1 MKPYLIKTPILL
13 KFIFRNWV
21 WCLSPKKKVLY
32 LTFDDG
38 PTPEITEWTLNELKK
53 YEAKATFFC
62 IGKNIAEHPEIFQKI
77 IEENHAVGNHTNNHL
92 NGRKTKTAAY
102 IQNIEEAEKYFEE
115 YATLKAVTLS
125 LSTPLK
131 TSSVEGRNLK
141 LFRPPY
147 GRLTLSQS
155 KKIRKMG
162 YKIIM
167 WDVLSADFD
176 PKISNE
182 KCLENVIRNIENG
195 SVIVFHDSVKASEKL
210 KFVLP
215 KVLEY
220 YSAKG
225 FVFGPLTPEGGTNR
239 GN

>member
-1 MKPYLIKTPILL
+1 MKPYFIKTPILL

-21 WCLSPKKKVLY
+21 WRLPSKEKVLY

-38 PTPEITEWTLNELKK
+38 PTAEITEWTLNELKK

-62 IGKNIAEHPEIFQKI
+62 IGKNIAEHPQIFQKI
-77 IEENHAVGNHTNNHL
+77 IEENHSVGNHTNNHL
-92 NGRKTKTAAY
+92 NGWKTNTVAY
-102 IQNIEEAEKYFEE
+102 LQNIEDAEKYFEE
-115 YATLKAVTLS
+115 NRKSEIV
-125 LSTPLK
+125 K
-131 TSSVEGRNLK
+131 KK

-147 GRLTLSQS
+147 GRLTFSQS
-155 KKIRKMG
+155 RKIRKMD

-176 PKISNE
+176 PKISSE

-195 SVIVFHDSVKASEKL
+195 SIIIFHDSVKASEKL

-220 YSAKG
+220 YSYLGYDFKSMA
-225 FVFGPLTPEGGTNR
+225 P
-239 GN
+239 

>member
-1 MKPYLIKTPILL
+1 MKPYFIKTPILL

-21 WCLSPKKKVLY
+21 WRLSSKEKVLY

-53 YEAKATFFC
+53 HEAKATFFC

-77 IEENHAVGNHTNNHL
+77 LEENHAVGNHTNNHL
-92 NGRKTKTAAY
+92 NGWKTKTEVY
-102 IQNIEEAEKYFEE
+102 VQNIEEAEKYFTRICHPEPFDS
-115 YATLKAVTLS
+115 AQDKLRRRA
-125 LSTPLK
+125 
-131 TSSVEGRNLK
+131 K

-147 GRLTLSQS
+147 GKLTFSQS

-162 YKIIM
+162 YKIMM

-182 KCLENVIRNIENG
+182 KCLENVIRNIQNG
-195 SVIVFHDSVKASEKL
+195 SIIVSHDSVKTSEKL

-220 YSAKG
+220 YSYMG
-225 FVFGPLTPEGGTNR
+225 FCFKSIE
-239 GN
+239 

>member
-1 MKPYLIKTPILL
+1 MQPYFIKTPILL
-13 KFIFRNWV
+13 KFIFRKWV
-21 WCLSPKKKVLY
+21 WRLSSKEKVLY

-53 YEAKATFFC
+53 YGAKATFFC

-77 IEENHAVGNHTNNHL
+77 ISENHAVGNHTNNHL
-92 NGRKTKTAAY
+92 NGWKTNTAAY
-102 IQNIEEAEKYFEE
+102 LQNIEEAEQYFEE
-115 YATLKAVTLS
+115 NHKSEIVN
-125 LSTPLK
+125 P
-131 TSSVEGRNLK
+131 K

-147 GRLTLSQS
+147 GRLTFSQS

-182 KCLENVIRNIENG
+182 KCLENAIRNIENG
-195 SVIVFHDSVKASEKL
+195 SVIVFHDSIKASEKL

-220 YSAKG
+220 YSFRG
-225 FVFGPLTPEGGTNR
+225 FEFKSI
-239 GN
+239 

>member
-1 MKPYLIKTPILL
+1 MLKQSVTVPMKPYFIKTPGIL
-13 KFIFRNWV
+13 KIIFRNWV
-21 WCLSPKKKVLY
+21 WRLSSKEKVLY

-53 YEAKATFFC
+53 HKAKATFFC

-77 IEENHAVGNHTNNHL
+77 LKENHAVGNHTNNHL
-92 NGRKTKTAAY
+92 NGWKTKTAAY
-102 IQNIEEAEKYFEE
+102 LKNIEDAEKYFEE
-115 YATLKAVTLS
+115 NLKPNHFNERLET
-125 LSTPLK
+125 
-131 TSSVEGRNLK
+131 RNLK

-155 KKIRKMG
+155 RKIRKKG

-176 PKISNE
+176 PAVSND
-182 KCLENVIRNIENG
+182 KCLENVIRNTQNG
-195 SVIVFHDSVKASEKL
+195 SIIVFHDSVKASEKL

-215 KVLEY
+215 KILEY
-220 YSAKG
+220 YSFIG
-225 FVFGPLTPEGGTNR
+225 FKFKSIEN
-239 GN
+239 

>member
-1 MKPYLIKTPILL
+1 MKPYFIKTPNLL

-21 WCLSPKKKVLY
+21 WRVSSKEKVLY

-62 IGKNIAEHPEIFQKI
+62 IGKNIAEHPKIFLKI
-77 IEENHAVGNHTNNHL
+77 IEEKHAVGNHTNNHL
-92 NGRKTKTAAY
+92 NGWKTNTAAY
-102 IQNIEEAEKYFEE
+102 LQNIEEAEKYFEE
-115 YATLKAVTLS
+115 NLKSEIV
-125 LSTPLK
+125 K
-131 TSSVEGRNLK
+131 QK

-147 GRLTLSQS
+147 GRLTFSQS
-155 KKIRKMG
+155 RKTRKKG

-176 PKISNE
+176 PKISSE

-195 SVIVFHDSVKASEKL
+195 SIIVFHDSVKASEKL
-210 KFVLP
+210 KYVLP

-220 YSAKG
+220 YNYLGYDFKSI
-225 FVFGPLTPEGGTNR
+225 
-239 GN
+239 

>member
-1 MKPYLIKTPILL
+1 MKPYFIKTPILFKL
-13 KFIFRNWV
+13 IFRNWV
-21 WCLSPKKKVLY
+21 WRLSSKEKVLY

-53 YEAKATFFC
+53 YKAKVTFFC
-62 IGKNIAEHPEIFQKI
+62 IGKNIREHPEIFQKI
-77 IEENHAVGNHTNNHL
+77 IEENHSVGNHTNNHL

-102 IQNIEEAEKYFEE
+102 LQNIQESEKYFEE
-115 YATLKAVTLS
+115 NLKPNHFNGKLET
-125 LSTPLK
+125 
-131 TSSVEGRNLK
+131 ENLK

-147 GRLTLSQS
+147 GKLTLSQS

-162 YKIIM
+162 SKIIM

-176 PKISNE
+176 SKISNE
-182 KCLENVIRNIENG
+182 KCLENVIRNIQNG
-195 SVIVFHDSVKASEKL
+195 SIIVFHDSIKASEKL

-220 YSAKG
+220 YSYKG
-225 FVFGPLTPEGGTNR
+225 FNFRSIE
-239 GN
+239 